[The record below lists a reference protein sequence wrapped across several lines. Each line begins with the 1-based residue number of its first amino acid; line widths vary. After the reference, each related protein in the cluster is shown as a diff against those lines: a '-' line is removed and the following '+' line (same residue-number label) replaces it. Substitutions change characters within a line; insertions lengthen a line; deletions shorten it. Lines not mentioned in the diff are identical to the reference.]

1 MKTLPVLRE
10 KKRYIAFE
18 VISSQSVNRQELWM
32 EIVNSVN
39 SLFGDK
45 GMSEIN
51 AGLLSFDGKYGL
63 LRCQRDR
70 TTDARAA
77 LACVNR
83 VRNDRVSIAVL
94 GISGTVRGATE
105 KFIQQNLVK
114 EPEPEKNNGLHF

>member
-18 VISSQSVNRQELWM
+18 IRSIQAVNRQELWM
-32 EIVNSVN
+32 EIVDSVC

-51 AGLLSFDGKYGL
+51 AGLLSFYGKYGI

-77 LACVNR
+77 LACVHR
-83 VRNDRVSIAVL
+83 VRNERVSITVI
-94 GISGTVRGATE
+94 GISGTVLGATE
-105 KFIQQNLVK
+105 KFIQQNLIK
-114 EPEPEKNNGLHF
+114 EPEPEKNNR